1 MAASINTLVEVSMM
15 MNEDDTASHT
25 VTGIMVFVVIVCSDN
40 QNGGGLA
47 DGATIV
53 IPVHT

>member
-1 MAASINTLVEVSMM
+1 MM